1 MKSKTGRICKLIISL
16 LFAVAICS
24 STVMAES
31 YQSYVWDLESGTYYL
46 APDAMQY
53 SRSISAQDLVDAN
66 GQSIGAF
73 ANPTDI
79 TVGPDHLIYITDTDN
94 NRFVVLNPDFTL
106 NKVISSFRH
115 TITDANGNQT
125 VIDDVFNQPGSIF
138 VTENDGMYICD
149 TTGLTSSNVDA
160 ADASKVGAD
169 NEAGRIIHL
178 DQNMN
183 VIRIIWGVSSPVLP
197 DDFVFRPSKV
207 AVDDAGRIFV
217 VNANFNMG
225 LIELGRDGAFV
236 QTLGAPAV
244 QYNLI
249 DLMWRAIS
257 TEAQEEQ
264 MSTFQST
271 EFNNLDITEDG
282 FVYVTLDTYDEEGTL
297 PDFLKKL
304 NAKGGDVLKKMSD
317 EYEPF
322 GDLRAVGFTSDY
334 NGPAR
339 LCDVTAL
346 DNDMYAVL
354 DRERNRVFVYNEE
367 GQNLF
372 EFGSP
377 PDDRDGMYTSYVN
390 GTLSSPV
397 SMDWMGDTCLV
408 LDSALDTVNVYTPT
422 EYGARIFEAT
432 RLHAADRYDE
442 ESQVWQEV
450 LVLNNNSAAAKDNLG
465 QVAYRNEDWPTAMK
479 YFKEIYN
486 VTDYSKAYKYQ
497 RQVLI
502 EQNFIY
508 GVIGIVAL
516 IVLIVVIKK
525 LWKKFVPK
533 ADEKSYWGRLGYCK
547 TVIFRPLNGFWN
559 LTKEGRGGAGAATT
573 ILIVASLISVLQA
586 RFTGFIFNPEAEST
600 NLIVTMLTLIVPI
613 LLFTICSWAVTSLMS
628 GEGTL
633 KDLYIGACYSTTPII
648 ILYPIS
654 IILSNIM
661 VEEEG
666 NLYQVFLTI
675 ALIWVLLL
683 LFSSCMRINDY
694 TLGKAVGVTIIIVVV
709 MVLVVFLAILF
720 FALIQQ
726 MIEFVEN
733 LGVELTNRA

>member
-1 MKSKTGRICKLIISL
+1 MKSKTGRICKLIITL
-16 LFAVAICS
+16 LFSVAICS
-24 STVMAES
+24 STVIAEP
-31 YQSYVWDLESGTYYL
+31 YQSYVWDLQSGIYYL

-53 SRSISAQDLVDAN
+53 SRSINTKDLVDAA
-66 GQSIGAF
+66 GQPVGALS
-73 ANPTDI
+73 NPTNI
-79 TVGPDHLIYITDTDN
+79 EVGADGLIYITDTDN

-106 NKVISSFRH
+106 NKIISSFKH
-115 TITDANGNQT
+115 TITDAAGNQT
-125 VIDDVFNQPGSIF
+125 VIDDVFNKPGSIF
-138 VTENDGMYICD
+138 IDDDGSMYICD
-149 TTGLTSSNVDA
+149 TTGLTSANVDA

-178 DQNMN
+178 DRDLNL
-183 VIRIIWGVSSPVLP
+183 IRIIWGVTSPVLP
-197 DDFVFRPSKV
+197 DGFVFRPSKI
-207 AVDDAGRIFV
+207 AVDGAGRIFV
-217 VNANFNMG
+217 VAANFNMG
-225 LIELGRDGAFV
+225 LIELSKTGEFV
-236 QTLGAPAV
+236 QTLGAPSV
-244 QYNLI
+244 TVNLI

-257 TEAQEEQ
+257 TEAQKEQ
-264 MSTFQST
+264 MTTYEST

-282 FVYVTLDTYDEEGTL
+282 FIYVTLDTYDESANDR

-304 NAKGGDVLKKMSD
+304 NAKGGDVLKKMETND
-317 EYEPF
+317 PF
-322 GDLRAVGFTSDY
+322 GDLSVSGITSDY
-334 NGPAR
+334 DGSAR

-354 DRERNRVFVYNEE
+354 DRERNRVFVYNGE

-377 PDDRDGMYTSYVN
+377 PDDRDGMYVSYIN
-390 GTLSSPV
+390 GTLNSPV
-397 SMDWMGDTCLV
+397 SMDWLGDTCLV
-408 LDSALDTVNVYTPT
+408 LDSALQMVNVYTPT

-432 RLHAADRYDE
+432 RLHAANEYDK
-442 ESQVWQEV
+442 ESEVWQEV

-486 VTDYSKAYKYQ
+486 VDDYSKAYKYQ
-497 RQVLI
+497 RKMLI
-502 EQNFIY
+502 EENFLY
-508 GVIGIVAL
+508 GVVGVVAL
-516 IVLIVVIKK
+516 IVLLIVIKK

-533 ADEKSYWGRLGYCK
+533 AKEQSYWGRLGYCK

-559 LTKEGRGGAGAATT
+559 LTKEGRGSVGAATT
-573 ILIVASLISVLQA
+573 ILIAASLISVLQA
-586 RFTGFIFNPEAEST
+586 RFTGFIFDPDSEST
-600 NLIVTMLTLIVPI
+600 NLIMTMLSLILPV
-613 LLFTICSWAVTSLMS
+613 LLFTVCSWAVTSLMS

-633 KDLYIGACYSTTPII
+633 KDLYIGACYSTTPVI
-648 ILYPIS
+648 ILYPIA
-654 IILSNIM
+654 IVLSNIM
-661 VEEEG
+661 VAEEG

-726 MIEFVEN
+726 MIEFVQN
-733 LGVELTNRA
+733 LGIELSNRA